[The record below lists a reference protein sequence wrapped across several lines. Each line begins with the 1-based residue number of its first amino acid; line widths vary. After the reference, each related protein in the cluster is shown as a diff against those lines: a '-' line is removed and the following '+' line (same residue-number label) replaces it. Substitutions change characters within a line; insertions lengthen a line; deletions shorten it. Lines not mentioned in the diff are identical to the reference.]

1 MMMSEKNKL
10 KSAVVTGASSGIG
23 KAISLKLEELGFK
36 VYRISRRDGID
47 LSDVNNLEK
56 NLSDILKD
64 KNIKILVNSAGFGIF
79 RPHEEIKTEDIIN
92 MTNVN
97 LLAPLI
103 LTKLFLRTIKKNRG
117 YVFNITSIEAL
128 RYSKFSAIYSATK
141 AGLRS
146 FSLSLFEEVR
156 KSGVKI
162 ISINPDMT
170 KTEFF
175 DNLQFSYDENDEM
188 SYIKPECI
196 VDVIEMSLKAR
207 EGTVINDITIRPQ
220 VVKIKKT

>member
-1 MMMSEKNKL
+1 MMSEKNKL

>member
-1 MMMSEKNKL
+1 MMSEKNKL

-56 NLSDILKD
+56 NLSNILKD

-103 LTKLFLRTIKKNRG
+103 LTKLFLRTIKQNRG

>member
-103 LTKLFLRTIKKNRG
+103 LTKLFLRTIKQNRG